1 MIFTH
6 RAGMPGLRMWK
17 PSGTFVDLFATGS
30 VGNVFVYGPRAFVTL
45 FGKESRRRTRCG
57 RRTDVRTRFPSADGV
72 SLDEREC
79 AGKCGYRMRVR
90 SHSIVES
97 IWAGCMS
104 ELAELLELLYGAH
117 ARVRSVHGVLREWR
131 DVELSERA
139 IRHEAEQRE
148 RRDRFVGRARSMQ
161 IAFAPGPAG
170 PAPPSVIETIVRFW
184 LERPD
189 RVREEHHST
198 HPYGRDGLV
207 MVKRGELWWHFDP
220 RSGAVSNEDEPDV
233 GSGVGDLLE
242 QLLDPIDLLAGR
254 ELELVGEETM
264 FAGRRALE
272 VHSRPRPSN
281 NPLIH
286 GFPSGA
292 QEYRH
297 LVDRDRGVLLRSAAL
312 FQEQEYAVTE
322 LSEITFDETF
332 PEDTFVL
339 QLPAGETFAS
349 PGAGRPFRHITIE
362 EAVERAGFP
371 LWVLPRLPEGQWRML
386 VVHVEPR
393 ERPPIQEMV
402 HITYMREDAQHQ
414 LRVSESISGSESDA
428 WATDQ
433 ELETI
438 ERNGKLY
445 RLLRGEP
452 GRLGP
457 PTTLFFERGS
467 TSIQLSSPDLPLETL
482 LDLAD
487 SLETVR

>member
-1 MIFTH
+1 
-6 RAGMPGLRMWK
+6 
-17 PSGTFVDLFATGS
+17 
-30 VGNVFVYGPRAFVTL
+30 
-45 FGKESRRRTRCG
+45 
-57 RRTDVRTRFPSADGV
+57 
-72 SLDEREC
+72 
-79 AGKCGYRMRVR
+79 
-90 SHSIVES
+90 
-97 IWAGCMS
+97 
-104 ELAELLELLYGAH
+104 
-117 ARVRSVHGVLREWR
+117 
-131 DVELSERA
+131 
-139 IRHEAEQRE
+139 
-148 RRDRFVGRARSMQ
+148 MQ
-161 IAFAPGPAG
+161 IAFARGPAG
-170 PAPPSVIETIVRFW
+170 PAPPPEIETIVRFW
-184 LERPD
+184 LEQPD

-207 MVKRGELWWHFDP
+207 MVKRGELWWHYDP
-220 RSGAVSNEDEPDV
+220 QSGAVSNEDEPEV

-264 FAGRRALE
+264 FAGRRAIE
-272 VHSRPRPSN
+272 VRSRPRPSS

-297 LVDRDRGVLLRSAAL
+297 LVDRERGVLLRSAVL
-312 FQEQEYAVTE
+312 FQGQEFGVTE

-332 PEDTFVL
+332 PEDRFVL
-339 QLPAGETFAS
+339 ELPPGETFAS
-349 PGAGRPFRHITIE
+349 PQAGRPFRHITID

-393 ERPPIQEMV
+393 ERPPVHEMV

-414 LRVSESISGSESDA
+414 LRLSESAADSEPSA
-428 WATDQ
+428 WEGDQ

-438 ERNGKLY
+438 ERNGKPY

-452 GRLGP
+452 GRFGP
-457 PTTLFFERGS
+457 PTTLFFERGT

-487 SLETVR
+487 SLETSAELGPRSR